1 VAMQMPTLNTTGNE
15 LPVREALDPISADF
29 AVRLHSGGNIEVTR
43 GAVQHEYQ
51 GFRLLLV
58 GDCLLSTA
66 DRAARFAVATAAA
79 NLDRIADWPGSFSA
93 VVLSPERITAYSDL
107 AGQFPLYYSRR
118 GGELLISTDPHPVAI
133 AHDRGPDAVT
143 AAIHITCSS
152 ALPMWSTRTAYRNV
166 EQIAGGAVMQVDTRS
181 LRLQLDTTRLPLPTE
196 GRPLADGAAELR
208 DALVAAVR
216 SRSEGRFVSADF
228 SGGFDSTS
236 IAFLAARYSSQP
248 VTAINYHQPLAPAED
263 MVDAARF
270 AALDQQ
276 IALSVVRGSAD
287 TLPFTSLAG
296 PAGAGTRL
304 SPEPSPGALA
314 ARRTALRLATA
325 AASGARVHLT
335 GEGGDALLLT
345 APSYLARLA
354 RPRHARTL
362 LRHCA
367 SYGRLR
373 YVSPARLAARAVRLA
388 RTDASRALTALAAE
402 LEHPSGRTERWQDL
416 ISWWPPAGE
425 AATWLTASMRRELAG
440 IAADPET
447 ARAVPLTADAAD
459 LSTLTSLRR
468 SGQAQRHL
476 RELAQSAGIPAH
488 APFLDSSV
496 ITAALSVPAETRA
509 DPRSYKPLLQAALG
523 ELVPT
528 EVFGRRT
535 KGNYAAEDYLGAR
548 NASQRLRSLLR
559 DSRLAALGV
568 IEPGALDAT
577 INRMLAG
584 VAVPLGP
591 LNMLLATETWLRS
604 ADQVQTGEL
613 LRC

>member
-1 VAMQMPTLNTTGNE
+1 M
-15 LPVREALDPISADF
+15 
-29 AVRLHSGGNIEVTR
+29 RLRSGGDIAVTR

-51 GFRLLLV
+51 YFRLLLV

-66 DRAARFAVATAAA
+66 DRAARFAAAA
-79 NLDRIADWPGSFSA
+79 AAGSLDRIADWPGSFSA
-93 VVLSPERITAYSDL
+93 VVLSPERIAAYSDL

-118 GGELLISTDPHPVAI
+118 GGELLISTDPRPVAI

-143 AAIHITCSS
+143 AAIHITCPS
-152 ALPMWSTRTAYRNV
+152 ALPMWSTRTAYRYV
-166 EQIAGGAVMQVDTRS
+166 EQVAGGAVIQVDTRS

-208 DALVAAVR
+208 DALVTAVR
-216 SRSEGRFVSADF
+216 LRCEGRPVSADF

-248 VTAINYHQPLAPAED
+248 VTAITYHQPLAPAED
-263 MVDAARF
+263 IADATRF
-270 AALDQQ
+270 AALDQR
-276 IALSVVRGSAD
+276 IALSVVRGSSD
-287 TLPFTSLAG
+287 TLPFTGLEGLAR
-296 PAGAGTRL
+296 ASTRL

-325 AASGARVHLT
+325 AASGARLHLT

-373 YVSPARLAARAVRLA
+373 YVSPARLVVRAVRLA
-388 RTDASRALTALAAE
+388 VTDASHALTALAAE
-402 LEHPSGRTERWQDL
+402 LEHPSGRTERWPDL
-416 ISWWPPAGE
+416 ISWWLPAGE

-447 ARAVPLTADAAD
+447 AHAVPLTAGPAD

-476 RELAQSAGIPAH
+476 RELAQSAGIPAQ

-509 DPRSYKPLLQAALG
+509 DPRSYKPLLPATLG
-523 ELVPT
+523 GLVPA

-535 KGNYAAEDYLGAR
+535 KGDYAAEDYLGAR

-577 INRMLAG
+577 IDRMLAG

-591 LNMLLATETWLRS
+591 LNMLLATESWLRS
-604 ADQVQTGEL
+604 VDQVQTGEL
-613 LRC
+613 LLC